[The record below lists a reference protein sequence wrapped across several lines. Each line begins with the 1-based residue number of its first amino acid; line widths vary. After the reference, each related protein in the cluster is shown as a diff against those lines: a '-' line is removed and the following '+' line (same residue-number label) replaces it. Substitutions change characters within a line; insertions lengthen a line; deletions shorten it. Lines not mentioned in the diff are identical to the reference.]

1 MIMKRLIMIAVLAAA
16 VSCSPY
22 DIDEVLLQR
31 DDISMTLK
39 GDEQFS
45 YDPLTCQMS
54 HNSTTGEYRIFD
66 DRLSN
71 WLIVKCYERP
81 SNEGQELT
89 ADVTWT
95 ASSSTRTMKG
105 LTFRVEKTDKSGTIW
120 MWCRQKSIGIV
131 IKNL

>member
-1 MIMKRLIMIAVLAAA
+1 MLAVLATA
-16 VSCSPY
+16 VSCSLY
-22 DIDEVLLQR
+22 DIDEVLLRR
-31 DDISMTLK
+31 DDISMTMK
-39 GDEQFS
+39 GAEQFA

-54 HNSTTGEYRIFD
+54 HNSTTNEYRIFD
-66 DRLSN
+66 DNLSN

-81 SNEGQELT
+81 SDEGQELT

-95 ASSSTRTMKG
+95 ASSSTRSMKG
-105 LTFRVEKTDKSGTIW
+105 LTFRVEKMDESGMIW